1 MKRGINSIITPAM
14 IALVFD
20 GALAKK
26 FPRPALARKVCEMR
40 AEGADFPTIGKKYGL
55 NSTTTRQMV
64 VKAITLYRIHEIQE
78 ATP

>member
-1 MKRGINSIITPAM
+1 MKRGINSKITPAM
-14 IALVFD
+14 IALVFE

-26 FPRPALARKVCEMR
+26 FPRPALARKICEMR

-55 NSTTTRQMV
+55 NPTTTRQIV
-64 VKAITLYRIHEIQE
+64 VRAITLYRLNEIQE